1 MTVSG
6 FLNVT
11 RLEDGQWEYAYG
23 DKVHRDYSLKNLE
36 FIVRMHGLKWG
47 ILDDELAKKSL
58 KEDELVNTG
67 FLNVYISND
76 RWCYRGSDLCSRDLL
91 TLKKKSLENNLEW
104 KIIDNDL
111 AQKSLEKNSSNF
123 NRGKVKYRDAEFK
136 NHLKK
141 EKEDAFKLREE
152 IKSEREKNSTGF
164 FRVNLVDS
172 DYKWEYRTDKIVLK
186 ANTLDELEKMVLSKK
201 LEWKVLDSGLAS
213 VSRKNG

>member
-1 MTVSG
+1 M
-6 FLNVT
+6 
-11 RLEDGQWEYAYG
+11 
-23 DKVHRDYSLKNLE
+23 
-36 FIVRMHGLKWG
+36 
-47 ILDDELAKKSL
+47 
-58 KEDELVNTG
+58 
-67 FLNVYISND
+67 
-76 RWCYRGSDLCSRDLL
+76 
-91 TLKKKSLENNLEW
+91 
-104 KIIDNDL
+104 
-111 AQKSLEKNSSNF
+111 
-123 NRGKVKYRDAEFK
+123 KYRDAEFK

-213 VSRKNG
+213 VSRKNGEKRNILR